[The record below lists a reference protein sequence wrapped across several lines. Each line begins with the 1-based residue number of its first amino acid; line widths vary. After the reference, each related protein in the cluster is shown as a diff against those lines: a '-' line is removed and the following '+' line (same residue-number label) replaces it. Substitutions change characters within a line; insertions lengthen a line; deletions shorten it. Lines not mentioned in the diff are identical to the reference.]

1 MLPKRPLNLVVS
13 LVSSDMARTA
23 GIDVD
28 LLFLLAFALAVA
40 LGLRYL
46 ISVAAACFFLGLLIR
61 RKR

>member
-1 MLPKRPLNLVVS
+1 VVS

-40 LGLRYL
+40 LGLRHL
-46 ISVAAACFFLGLLIR
+46 ISLAAACLFPGLLIR

>member
-1 MLPKRPLNLVVS
+1 LPKRLLEIVVS

-40 LGLRYL
+40 LGLRHL
-46 ISVAAACFFLGLLIR
+46 ISLAAACLFPGLLIR